1 MIIGPTGEVISD
13 VLADHE
19 GIVYAEID
27 IARCI
32 EPKQF
37 HDVVGYYNRFD
48 IFRLDVDRTPR
59 NPAAFIEK
67 EIARA
72 QTPLSAASAQAE
84 APSFQANGGN
94 QRPERSIRLPAE

>member
-1 MIIGPTGEVISD
+1 MS
-13 VLADHE
+13 LADHE

-27 IARCI
+27 VARCI

-59 NPAAFIEK
+59 DPAYFREGKTPATADQGTERGDDDPAAGRGFG
-67 EIARA
+67 AF
-72 QTPLSAASAQAE
+72 PSSVPFAAE
-84 APSFQANGGN
+84 
-94 QRPERSIRLPAE
+94 